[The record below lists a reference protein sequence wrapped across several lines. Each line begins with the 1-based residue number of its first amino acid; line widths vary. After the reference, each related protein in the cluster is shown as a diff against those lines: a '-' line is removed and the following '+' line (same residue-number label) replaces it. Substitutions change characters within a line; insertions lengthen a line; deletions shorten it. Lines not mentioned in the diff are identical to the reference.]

1 MRTLFR
7 LTLVA
12 LIVVATTAAGLV
24 LNRDTATPRT
34 AEAQDDGSMGIS
46 CDSTLVL
53 LLLLAEH
60 NYDYLSGMDEEMM
73 SAMPVFDYGQYT
85 HLIEDTQAMMTEMM
99 NGMSDED
106 MAAAEASNM
115 AAADMMS
122 MDAAGILAGYDAAMG
137 YEMMGDMTTLA
148 PGDVAGEPAECT
160 SLRASLEQFI
170 VAHLVADA
178 EASMM
183 EQ

>member
-1 MRTLFR
+1 MRTLLR

-12 LIVVATTAAGLV
+12 LIAVTSITAGV
-24 LNRDTATPRT
+24 LHNHDTTPRT
-34 AEAQDDGSMGIS
+34 AEAQDDASMGIA

-60 NYDYLSGMDEEMM
+60 NFDYISGMDETIMSEMP
-73 SAMPVFDYGQYT
+73 AFDYGQYT
-85 HLIEDTQAMMTEMM
+85 YILEDTVAMMTAMM
-99 NGMSDED
+99 DEMSDEE
-106 MAAAEASNM
+106 MAEAEATHAM
-115 AAADMMS
+115 VEEMMG

-137 YEMMGDMTTLA
+137 NEAMGDMSVLA
-148 PGDVAGEPAECT
+148 PGNVAGEPAECT

-178 EASMM
+178 EMMMM
-183 EQ
+183 E